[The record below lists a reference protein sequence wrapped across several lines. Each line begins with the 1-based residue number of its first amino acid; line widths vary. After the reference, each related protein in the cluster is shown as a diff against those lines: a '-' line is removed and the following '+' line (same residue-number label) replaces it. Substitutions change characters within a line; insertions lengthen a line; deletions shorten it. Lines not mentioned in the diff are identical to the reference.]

1 MKKNIGVQ
9 NLPEEYHKIDQFD
22 LNENR
27 GLVLILN
34 LVGLGV
40 LFGVGWLLVQSLTL
54 LRPEYLSSE
63 NVLVITGMREFWR
76 GILLLVASLGLM
88 IVLNESIR
96 GLIFLI
102 LTHRF
107 PNIRLRGFFQAKY
120 SSNWYLPRW
129 AYLTIRLLP
138 ILIITILGL
147 GSVPLVP
154 LNLVPGVL
162 LLVAMDIATSTG
174 DFLTTYWLLQRP
186 KNILVQD
193 NGDCIDIFQ
202 VKKHPIDSQ

>member
-1 MKKNIGVQ
+1 MKKSIAFQ
-9 NLPEEYHKIDQFD
+9 NLPEDYQKIDQFD

-34 LVGLGV
+34 LVGLGI

-76 GILLLVASLGLM
+76 GVLLLVASLGLM
-88 IVLNESIR
+88 ILLNESIR

-102 LTHRF
+102 ITRRL
-107 PNIRLRGFFQAKY
+107 PKIRLRGFFQTNYASK
-120 SSNWYLPRW
+120 WFLPRW

-138 ILIITILGL
+138 ILIVTILGL
-147 GSVPLVP
+147 GALPLVP
-154 LNLVPGVL
+154 LNMVPGVM
-162 LLVAMDIATSTG
+162 LLVAMNIATSPG
-174 DFLTTYWLLQRP
+174 DFLTAYWLLRRP
-186 KNILVQD
+186 KDILVQD

-202 VKKHPIDSQ
+202 A